1 MNILI
6 AEDDPVTREAVTELL
21 ENEGHHVSAARDGK
35 EAIEHWKQSRPQ
47 LILLDIMM
55 PGASGYEV
63 CRTIRREDPHTP
75 ILFLSAKS
83 EEVDVVLG
91 LELGA
96 DDFLRKPFGKHEL
109 LARVRATLRRHHPH
123 TESATFPFGPW
134 TIHPKR
140 LSATQGRADIQL
152 TPRETKVLTLLAK
165 RAGEVVTRDE
175 LLNECWGLEY
185 FPESRTL
192 DQHILN
198 LRKKIDTDATLPS
211 LIETVRGAGYR
222 HSLSMVSCGSAI
234 SSKGKEKLRYP
245 SSTYLRSG
253 GQYGPTVSE

>member
-1 MNILI
+1 MIILL
-6 AEDDPVTREAVTELL
+6 AEDDAVTREAVTELL
-21 ENEGHHVSAARDGK
+21 EAEGHQVIPTANGTDAIAAWLAR
-35 EAIEHWKQSRPQ
+35 RPEMV
-47 LILLDIMM
+47 LLDIMM

-63 CRTIRREDPHTP
+63 CRAIRRQDRHTP
-75 ILFLSAKS
+75 VIFLSAKS

-109 LARVRATLRRHHPH
+109 LARIRSVIRRMEKPDGGAGDGV
-123 TESATFPFGPW
+123 SNNDAGGNGGGGVAAANPGSGAIVFGPW
-134 TIHPKR
+134 EIYPKR
-140 LSATQGRADIQL
+140 LLAVSRGDGGVPPEKPREVPLTVREVKVIQL
-152 TPRETKVLTLLAK
+152 LAA
-165 RAGEVVTRDE
+165 RRGEVVSRDE

-198 LRKKIDTDATLPS
+198 LRRKIERDPAAPC

-222 HSLSMVSCGSAI
+222 FPG
-234 SSKGKEKLRYP
+234 
-245 SSTYLRSG
+245 
-253 GQYGPTVSE
+253 

>member
-1 MNILI
+1 MTVLL

-21 ENEGHHVSAARDGK
+21 ENEGHRVVAAKDGL
-35 EAIEHWKQSRPQ
+35 EAIEGWRLHRPE
-47 LILLDIMM
+47 LVLLDIMM

-63 CRTIRREDPHTP
+63 CRTIRHEDRTTSV
-75 ILFLSAKS
+75 LFLSAKA

-109 LARVRATLRRHHPH
+109 LARIRAVLRRQGELAGR
-123 TESATFPFGPW
+123 TAAADGVFAFGPW
-134 TIHPKR
+134 QVHPKR
-140 LSATQGRADIQL
+140 LLARRDGREVEL
-152 TPRETKVLTLLAK
+152 SPREVKLTALLA
-165 RAGEVVTRDE
+165 RRRGEVVTRDE

-192 DQHILN
+192 DQHVLN
-198 LRKKIDTDATLPS
+198 LRKKIEDDPSRPS

-222 HSLSMVSCGSAI
+222 L
-234 SSKGKEKLRYP
+234 P
-245 SSTYLRSG
+245 G
-253 GQYGPTVSE
+253 GEGRLQDPRPKT